1 MHPVWRIH
9 MFEGS
14 LETICLCKAIRDLR
28 TTSNNAVDL
37 EVLDCMCVCVWQ
49 QEECGIHFCGL
60 SLSWCLSVKV
70 EPVCVCVCRVCVHMD
85 TQDFSRS
92 FQESR
97 CTVVSWHTNAH
108 TREYTDMQ
116 VHHLILHHRDCKEK
130 GCMQTNIQIGRLKTA
145 VWASRPERLKL
156 FGQMKTKKTTTG
168 KCTSTQICKH

>member
-37 EVLDCMCVCVWQ
+37 EVLDCMCVCV
-49 QEECGIHFCGL
+49 CGNRK
-60 SLSWCLSVKV
+60 SVASIFV
-70 EPVCVCVCRVCVHMD
+70 AWASAGVYQLRWSPCVCVCRVCVHMD

-92 FQESR
+92 FQASR